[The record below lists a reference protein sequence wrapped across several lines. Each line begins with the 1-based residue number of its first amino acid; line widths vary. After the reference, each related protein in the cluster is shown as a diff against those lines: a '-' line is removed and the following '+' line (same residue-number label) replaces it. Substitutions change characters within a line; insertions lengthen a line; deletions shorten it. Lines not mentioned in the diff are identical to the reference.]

1 MLNLHFKAPQALG
14 PFRIDRACKKIR
26 TCKIWWAP
34 VQYTSRKSQ
43 NTYNFLYYVCYFF
56 CIFEVFSSSTPHN
69 CSPTIVKSFQDNL
82 FDHKMH
88 TEHILYGYMSRKHQ
102 FRQPTFSEFFWT
114 RNWGKPK
121 VYNSQY
127 LACLPIFIP
136 YIHTICIL
144 HIINPTKIHL
154 STIYS
159 ISRHPFSAKKIVA
172 HWRHNKS

>member
-1 MLNLHFKAPQALG
+1 MQNMVGSRPVYVE
-14 PFRIDRACKKIR
+14 KKPKYIS
-26 TCKIWWAP
+26 
-34 VQYTSRKSQ
+34 V
-43 NTYNFLYYVCYFF
+43 FMFF
-56 CIFEVFSSSTPHN
+56 FVMCCLFEVFPSFTPQS
-69 CSPTIVKSFQDNL
+69 CSPTIVKSFQDIL
-82 FDHKMH
+82 FDHKNDI
-88 TEHILYGYMSRKHQ
+88 EHILYGYISRKHE
-102 FRQPTFSEFFWT
+102 FRRRTFSKFLWT

-144 HIINPTKIHL
+144 HIINPTKTHL

>member
-1 MLNLHFKAPQALG
+1 MQNMVGSRPAYVE
-14 PFRIDRACKKIR
+14 KKPKYISAF
-26 TCKIWWAP
+26 I
-34 VQYTSRKSQ
+34 
-43 NTYNFLYYVCYFF
+43 FF
-56 CIFEVFSSSTPHN
+56 YDFWLFEVFQLLTPHIPL
-69 CSPTIVKSFQDNL
+69 PTIVKSFQDNL
-82 FDHKMH
+82 FDHKKH
-88 TEHILYGYMSRKHQ
+88 TEHILYGYMSREHEFRRRTFYQ
-102 FRQPTFSEFFWT
+102 FLWT

-127 LACLPIFIP
+127 LASFPIFIP

-144 HIINPTKIHL
+144 HTIINLTKTHL

>member
-1 MLNLHFKAPQALG
+1 MLNLHFKDPQALG
-14 PFRIDRACKKIR
+14 PFRIDRACKKIP
-26 TCKIWWAP
+26 TCKIWWVF
-34 VQYTSRKSQ
+34 VQYTSSYGQ
-43 NTYNFLYYVCYFF
+43 NTSPFLFICCYFLY
-56 CIFEVFSSSTPHN
+56 FEVFPPFTPQIPL
-69 CSPTIVKSFQDNL
+69 PTIVKSFQDIL
-82 FDHKMH
+82 FDHKNDI
-88 TEHILYGYMSRKHQ
+88 EHILYGYISRKHE
-102 FRQPTFSEFFWT
+102 FRRRTFSNFLWT

-144 HIINPTKIHL
+144 HNIINPTKTHL

>member
-1 MLNLHFKAPQALG
+1 MLNLHFKAPQARG
-14 PFRIDRACKKIR
+14 PFQIDRACKKSLHAKYGGLSSSIR
-26 TCKIWWAP
+26 REKAKIHL
-34 VQYTSRKSQ
+34 R
-43 NTYNFLYYVCYFF
+43 FYVFF
-56 CIFEVFSSSTPHN
+56 VMCCLFEVFPSFTPHN

-82 FDHKMH
+82 FDHKIY
-88 TEHILYGYMSRKHQ
+88 TEHILYGYISRKHE
-102 FRQPTFSEFFWT
+102 FRRRAFSKILWT

-144 HIINPTKIHL
+144 HIINLTKTHL